1 MKMLK
6 REVISFLVLLLGACQ
21 FASAQKVT
29 SFGQS
34 GSDAK
39 AILDAASKKFKSY
52 RSAKAD
58 FLLKVL
64 TTDNKVLDTKK
75 GIILLKGNQFN
86 VKLAGQEIFCDGKTI
101 WTYNKETK
109 EVQVNNYQ
117 PKPGSIS
124 PESLFKDFYDKDF
137 LYRLSATS
145 SYHNRPAYVIDMTP
159 FDKSKPYFKVI
170 LLIDKQT
177 KNVVSTEIFEKGGNR
192 YTYEVEKFI
201 PNATSSESDF
211 VFNKAAHPGVDVVDL
226 R

>member
-1 MKMLK
+1 MIKK
-6 REVISFLVLLLGACQ
+6 SIIPFLFFLLAAGQ
-21 FASAQKVT
+21 FAIAQKMT

-52 RSAKAD
+52 RSAKAA
-58 FLLKVL
+58 FILKIS
-64 TTDNKVLDTKK
+64 TTDNKSLDTKK
-75 GIILLKGNQFN
+75 GSILLKGNKFN
-86 VKLAGQEIFCDGKTI
+86 VQLAGQEIFCDGKTI
-101 WTYNKETK
+101 WTYNKDTK

-124 PESLFKDFYDKDF
+124 PESLFNDFYDKDF
-137 LYRLSATS
+137 LYRLRATS
-145 SYHNRPAYVIDMTP
+145 RFHNRPVNVIEMTP
-159 FDKSKPYFKVI
+159 LDKSKPYFKVI
-170 LLIDKQT
+170 VLIDRQN

-201 PNATSSESDF
+201 PNAPATDTDF
-211 VFNKAAHPGVDVVDL
+211 VFNKADYPGVDVVDL